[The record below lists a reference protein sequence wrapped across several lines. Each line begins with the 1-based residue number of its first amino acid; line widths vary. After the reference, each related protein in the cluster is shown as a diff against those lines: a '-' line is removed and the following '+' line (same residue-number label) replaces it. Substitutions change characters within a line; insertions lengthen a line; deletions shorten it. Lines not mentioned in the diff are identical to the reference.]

1 MKCFFLKSS
10 FIRRARALLF
20 ELHEGT
26 IYRFVKFKYESFSFN
41 IERAFE
47 EKKHKKGPKNH
58 PNTKDVKTN
67 PLL

>member
-1 MKCFFLKSS
+1 MKFFFLKSS

-41 IERAFE
+41 IDQAFE
-47 EKKHKKGPKNH
+47 KTNIKKG
-58 PNTKDVKTN
+58 
-67 PLL
+67 